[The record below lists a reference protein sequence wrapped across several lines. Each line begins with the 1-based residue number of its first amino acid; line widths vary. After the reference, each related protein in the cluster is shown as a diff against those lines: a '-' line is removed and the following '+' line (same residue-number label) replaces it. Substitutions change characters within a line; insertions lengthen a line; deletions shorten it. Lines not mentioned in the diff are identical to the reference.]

1 MSLKMKNN
9 LDASGNRVLDGVGNV
24 NVENVDNMPFEKLA
38 NAILSDT
45 YGKVAYNP
53 DNYTDEEQEILD
65 MLAKRSYT
73 LVIKSYEP
81 VVPPFPP
88 FMPDDNGEVIGIED
102 YISIT
107 DLLQRKSNV
116 LSQYD
121 LDMLEKRNILTD
133 IKYFGGM
140 KYYKKADIQCLLMLV
155 PNNGDWSHYVP
166 FPCVNEDIF
175 GGDEYSDENVL
186 NIEDILNKAGGTD
199 EADFDFSGGFEKD
212 IHIHLHLH
220 L

>member
-1 MSLKMKNN
+1 MSLKMMKN

-24 NVENVDNMPFEKLA
+24 NVENVDDMLFEKLV
-38 NAILSDT
+38 NAILSNT
-45 YGKVAYNP
+45 YAKIAYNP
-53 DNYTDEEQEILD
+53 DNYTEEEQEILD

-81 VVPPFPP
+81 VVPP

-116 LSQYD
+116 ISQYD

-133 IKYFGGM
+133 IKFFGGM
-140 KYYKKADIQCLLMLV
+140 KYYKKSDIQCLLMAV

-175 GGDEYSDENVL
+175 GDEYSDENVL
-186 NIEDILNKAGGTD
+186 NIEDILNEAGGTD
-199 EADFDFSGGFEKD
+199 EVDFDFNGGFEKD

>member
-1 MSLKMKNN
+1 MSLKMMKN

-24 NVENVDNMPFEKLA
+24 NVENVDNMLFEKLV
-38 NAILSDT
+38 NAILSNT
-45 YGKVAYNP
+45 YAKIAYNP
-53 DNYTDEEQEILD
+53 DNYTEEEQEILD

-81 VVPPFPP
+81 VVPPF
-88 FMPDDNGEVIGIED
+88 MPDDNGEVIGIED
-102 YISIT
+102 YISIK

-116 LSQYD
+116 ISQYD

-133 IKYFGGM
+133 IKFFGGM
-140 KYYKKADIQCLLMLV
+140 KYYKKSDIQCLLMAV

-166 FPCVNEDIF
+166 FPCLNEDIF
-175 GGDEYSDENVL
+175 GDEYSDENVL
-186 NIEDILNKAGGTD
+186 NIEDILNEAGGTD
-199 EADFDFSGGFEKD
+199 EVDFDFSGGFEKD
-212 IHIHLHLH
+212 IHIHLYLH

>member
-81 VVPPFPP
+81 VIPPFHP

-107 DLLQRKSNV
+107 DLLQRKGKV

-133 IKYFGGM
+133 IKFFRGI
-140 KYYKKADIQCLLMLV
+140 KYYKKSDIQCLLMAV

-175 GGDEYSDENVL
+175 GNEYSDENVL
-186 NIEDILNKAGGTD
+186 NIEDILKEAGGTD
-199 EADFDFSGGFEKD
+199 EVDFDFSGGFEKD
-212 IHIHLHLH
+212 IHIHLYLH